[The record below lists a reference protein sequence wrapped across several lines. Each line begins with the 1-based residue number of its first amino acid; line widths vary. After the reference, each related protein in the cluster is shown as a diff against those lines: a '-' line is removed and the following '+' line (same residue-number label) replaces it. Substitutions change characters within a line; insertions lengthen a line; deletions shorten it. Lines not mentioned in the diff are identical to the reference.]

1 MCAAKTH
8 PNSKTITTL
17 RPNACI
23 LLFAF
28 FKVHKVICKLNWIL
42 SSFTYL
48 PNFIIWLP
56 SFSSPWLVQL
66 ASKCH
71 LAIFAFVR
79 FLDFFHS
86 VKKVF
91 KPSIFCEI
99 ICVSKR
105 TLVILISMLYC
116 TAFFKTKKFVILF
129 FLPFV
134 WFISDKGTSLGVI
147 LPGGNF
153 LGGKF
158 LGVIFTGAVSI
169 RGNIHRGE
177 IFSLEEIFCGGLIVW
192 ETIFWWAIF
201 LIPKLTIK
209 KCRVYC

>member
-1 MCAAKTH
+1 MCATKTRPH
-8 PNSKTITTL
+8 SQAIATL

-28 FKVHKVICKLNWIL
+28 LKIHKVEFMLNWL
-42 SSFTYL
+42 FSSFTYL

-79 FLDFFHS
+79 FLGFFHS
-86 VKKVF
+86 VKKVS

-105 TLVILISMLYC
+105 ILVILIRMLHY
-116 TAFFKTKKFVILF
+116 TAFFEAKSFVILF
-129 FLPFV
+129 FLSFV
-134 WFISDKGTSLGVI
+134 WFTS
-147 LPGGNF
+147 
-153 LGGKF
+153 
-158 LGVIFTGAVSI
+158 
-169 RGNIHRGE
+169 GE
-177 IFSLEEIFCGGLIVW
+177 GFHWG
-192 ETIFWWAIF
+192 
-201 LIPKLTIK
+201 
-209 KCRVYC
+209 